1 MYRITA
7 NDVPHAPQEQPKAQV
22 RAFALSLCL
31 GLFNQEI
38 IFLFNQPFF
47 LEELGCPRVKRRRK
61 TVKRA
66 F

>member
-1 MYRITA
+1 MYCITA

-38 IFLFNQPFF
+38 IFYLISPFS
-47 LEELGCPRVKRRRK
+47 LKNLAAPG
-61 TVKRA
+61 
-66 F
+66 